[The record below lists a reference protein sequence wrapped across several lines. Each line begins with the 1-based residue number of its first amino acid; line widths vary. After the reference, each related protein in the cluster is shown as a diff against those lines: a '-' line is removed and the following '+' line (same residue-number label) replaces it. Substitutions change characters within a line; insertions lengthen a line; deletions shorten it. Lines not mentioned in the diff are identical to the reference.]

1 MFSKKSILENSA
13 LLFLENVLDESD
25 LLCVYDVLNR
35 KNPRLPYWNYRHF
48 DLNTISQD
56 ECKTEFRFGKTEI
69 LVLAEA
75 LQIPHC
81 FTCVNGTVAS
91 GIEGLCMLLKRFTYP
106 CRLSDMIPRF
116 GRSVPELSLIL
127 SEVCN
132 YVYNTHG
139 HLLSDLNQ
147 PWLQPNQLQAFAD
160 AIHQKGAALNN
171 CWGFIDG
178 TVRPLCRPG
187 ENQRVL
193 YNGHKRVDGI
203 KFQSVVA
210 PNGMIAN
217 LYGPVEGKR
226 HDAGMLTNAQ
236 KAFNPSMSSVRI
248 AVEWVFGDIVNYFGF
263 LDFKKNLKIGL
274 SPVGKIYCVCA
285 LLRNALTCLYGSS
298 TSSFFELQPPSIHDY
313 FQV

>member
-25 LLCVYDVLNR
+25 LLCVYDVLNW
-35 KNPRLPYWNYRHF
+35 KNPCLPYWNYRHF

-81 FTCVNGTVAS
+81 FTCVNGTATS

-160 AIHQKGAALNN
+160 AIHRKGAALNN

-178 TVRPLCRPG
+178 TVRPVCRPG

-193 YNGHKRVDGI
+193 YNGHKRVHGI

-217 LYGPVEGKR
+217 LYGPVGKLFYR
-226 HDAGMLTNAQ
+226 YIFCIFA
-236 KAFNPSMSSVRI
+236 
-248 AVEWVFGDIVNYFGF
+248 
-263 LDFKKNLKIGL
+263 
-274 SPVGKIYCVCA
+274 
-285 LLRNALTCLYGSS
+285 
-298 TSSFFELQPPSIHDY
+298 
-313 FQV
+313 